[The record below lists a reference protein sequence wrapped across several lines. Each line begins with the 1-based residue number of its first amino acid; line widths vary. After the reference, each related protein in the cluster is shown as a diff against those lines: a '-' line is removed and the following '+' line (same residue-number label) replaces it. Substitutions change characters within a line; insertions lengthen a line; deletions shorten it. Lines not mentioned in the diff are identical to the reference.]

1 MKAWPCPHAL
11 SVQMPSYGHYLSV
24 TRTGTG
30 SDVGPV
36 LALMEASLGDI
47 IPDTEESCL
56 VPGSSMVRRAV
67 TQARQLIPGHSGPVG
82 GYT

>member
-1 MKAWPCPHAL
+1 MKAWPCPHTL

-47 IPDTEESCL
+47 IPDTEGRAG
-56 VPGSSMVRRAV
+56 VPGILYG
-67 TQARQLIPGHSGPVG
+67 QAGSDTG
-82 GYT
+82 